1 MLQPVPPPPGT
12 GYVIPDEPYVPAPI
26 PAELMK
32 RKAEEEKLVET
43 ETRRSAIAPTMVE
56 TLSCTA
62 IAKPHPQFHVEKR
75 LLPKQ

>member
-1 MLQPVPPPPGT
+1 
-12 GYVIPDEPYVPAPI
+12 VPAPI

-62 IAKPHPQFHVEKR
+62 IAKPHPQFHVKKR